1 MTTPTVA
8 RSYFRKRFT
17 AVGTPLRAAHDRAY
31 LRSDL
36 RFYGATVPEI
46 RRASAAFARAH
57 PDLTRA
63 ELRAIVAALYASG
76 WNEERSAA
84 IALLAHYTAVLRE
97 SDLPWL
103 AKLAR
108 DSDTWA
114 HVDWLASDVIGGL
127 VERYPA
133 SLKRLPVWARDT
145 SFWVRRT
152 ALLAQL
158 RTLSRGAGDFELF
171 ARLAAGMLDE
181 REFFIRKAIG
191 WILREVSKKRPTLTY
206 GFLLEHRA
214 EVSSLTLQE
223 GAKYLPAAMRVKLDL
238 PAKAAWQLRDERN
251 A

>member
-8 RSYFRKRFT
+8 RSYFRKWFT
-17 AVGTPLRAAHDRAY
+17 AAGTPLRAAHDRAY

-103 AKLAR
+103 AKLA
-108 DSDTWA
+108 
-114 HVDWLASDVIGGL
+114 
-127 VERYPA
+127 
-133 SLKRLPVWARDT
+133 
-145 SFWVRRT
+145 
-152 ALLAQL
+152 
-158 RTLSRGAGDFELF
+158 
-171 ARLAAGMLDE
+171 
-181 REFFIRKAIG
+181 
-191 WILREVSKKRPTLTY
+191 
-206 GFLLEHRA
+206 
-214 EVSSLTLQE
+214 
-223 GAKYLPAAMRVKLDL
+223 
-238 PAKAAWQLRDERN
+238 
-251 A
+251 